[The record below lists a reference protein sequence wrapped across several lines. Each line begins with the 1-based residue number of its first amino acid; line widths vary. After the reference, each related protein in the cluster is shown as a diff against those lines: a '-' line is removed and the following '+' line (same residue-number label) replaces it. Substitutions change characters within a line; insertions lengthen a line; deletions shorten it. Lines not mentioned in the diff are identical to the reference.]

1 MTVAPISGAGREPR
15 LEMDAEEVVH
25 LLGILEADGIDV
37 WLDGGWGVDAALETQ
52 SRPHDDLD
60 LIVELHAVGALEALL
75 ARRGYRRV
83 RGAPSMSFE
92 LTDDDGRQV
101 DVHPVVLGEAGDG
114 IYRMES
120 GEDWVYPASGF
131 AGLGYVAGRRVRCL
145 TPEVQMLCHT
155 GYEPHQASYEDVM
168 ALSRRF
174 GIPVPKE
181 YSLAPKSYLP
191 RTG

>member
-1 MTVAPISGAGREPR
+1 MS
-15 LEMDAEEVVH
+15 AEEVVH
-25 LLGILEADGIDV
+25 LLDILEAVGIDV
-37 WLDGGWGVDAALETQ
+37 WLDGGWGVDAVLETQ

-60 LIVELHAVGALEALL
+60 LVVELGAVGALEALL

-83 RGAPSMSFE
+83 RGAAPMSFE
-92 LTDDDGRQV
+92 LTDDEGRQV
-101 DVHPVVLGEAGDG
+101 DVHPVVFNESGDG

-120 GEDWVYPASGF
+120 GEDWVYPAAGF
-131 AGLGYVAGRRVRCL
+131 AGLGYLAGRRVRCL

-155 GYEPHQASYEDVM
+155 GYEPHQASYDDVM

-181 YSLAPKSYLP
+181 YSLPPESYRP
-191 RTG
+191 RTA

>member
-1 MTVAPISGAGREPR
+1 MTPQISGPGRAPR
-15 LEMDAEEVVH
+15 LEMSAEEVVR
-25 LLGILEADGIDV
+25 LLDILEAVGIEV
-37 WLDGGWGVDAALETQ
+37 WLDGGWGVDAVLETQ
-52 SRPHDDLD
+52 SRRHDDLD
-60 LIVELHAVGALEALL
+60 LIVELGSVEAVEALL

-83 RGAPSMSFE
+83 RGAPPMSFE
-92 LTDDDGRQV
+92 LTDDEGRQM
-101 DVHPVVLGEAGDG
+101 DVHPVVLDEAGDG
-114 IYRMES
+114 SYRMES

-155 GYEPHQASYEDVM
+155 GYEPHHQASYEDVM

-181 YSLAPKSYLP
+181 YSLPPESYLP
-191 RTG
+191 RTA